1 MHKVRDAVYLAMAPD
16 RQIDENNPTVSLVSS
31 IEQENQADASQII
44 NSAPKGGCCG
54 ILAQRTKFVIT
65 HDRLIMVK
73 ENQNGFK
80 YEFTDL
86 FLIDLQGLESTSP
99 PAYPMWYVWL
109 YWFPPA
115 GLCGCHRYKLGQR
128 GCGLY
133 LYAVTLGYFGFRK
146 ISMFVLLAV
155 VHEFSDIMLFLVCRL
170 VDWRI
175 LHVLLC
181 GWIKNQIPSEFSVS
195 RRRGSRHKHAVA
207 EIQRRDEITS
217 KNCGW
222 ITPSP

>member
-1 MHKVRDAVYLAMAPD
+1 MFLYVITFGFFLIGWLIDGFRLCGWLQAYTIRFLSKNRYADDSFILDVKNKKIMHKVRDAVYLAMAPD

-170 VDWRI
+170 VD
-175 LHVLLC
+175 
-181 GWIKNQIPSEFSVS
+181 
-195 RRRGSRHKHAVA
+195 
-207 EIQRRDEITS
+207 
-217 KNCGW
+217 
-222 ITPSP
+222 